1 MRIRRLAGVIWA
13 LWHTFR
19 LGHSVRRDDM
29 VYPGDRRHVWFCSCG
44 ASWGAPAGYRDGENR
59 GPHGY

>member
-1 MRIRRLAGVIWA
+1 MIWA

-44 ASWGAPAGYRDGENR
+44 ASWGAPPGYRDGENR